1 MVKIIYFVL
10 SVKNTS
16 GYSVQFWDFS
26 ETFQFFFN
34 SLDFSQD
41 VLETLLLEE
50 LESTMAKIPF
60 LSSYRPNHSIETL
73 FPFSVYL
80 YIYYFL
86 HST

>member
-1 MVKIIYFVL
+1 MVEIISFVL

-26 ETFQFFFN
+26 ETFQFLFN

-41 VLETLLLEE
+41 SLETLLLEE
-50 LESTMAKIPF
+50 LDSAMAKIPF
-60 LSSYRPNHSIETL
+60 LSSYRPNHSIEKL
-73 FPFSVYL
+73 FPSSVYL
-80 YIYYFL
+80 YIYYLF